1 MTGALPGEGTV
12 CPTIMP
18 PFPSSP
24 EEANEVKDGGGV
36 VVDDTHETEMA
47 FGTSGE
53 MRDAVLELSRVW
65 KPFNQPIWGGGRRF
79 LL

>member
-1 MTGALPGEGTV
+1 MTGTLPGEGTV

-18 PFPSSP
+18 PFPSSS
-24 EEANEVKDGGGV
+24 EEANDVGGV
-36 VVDDTHETEMA
+36 VVVDDAHETEMA

-53 MRDAVLELSRVW
+53 MRDAVLELSRLW
-65 KPFNQPIWGGGRRF
+65 KPFDQPIWGGGRRF